1 MNRILF
7 GDNQFFGVNHVSDE
21 KSRAQAIKFKEDKT
35 ILKTLDI
42 AMDEGIST
50 FMCTTHDRIG
60 NVCNLIRQTPEK
72 YAGFSIYPC
81 MPYAHKYA
89 NAVTELG
96 IVGTLKE
103 YVPGNFFGSLF
114 KGGIAFVSKDYMSMM
129 ELLIDAE
136 MKMFKGINTP
146 VIFIQNVLTDLL
158 MGLGMKDVLK
168 AYHDYIIKKY
178 NAEPGYITMNMPK
191 LLDMLE
197 SVGIKNPIICSSIN
211 IDGFRMSGGKAL
223 YEQTLK
229 TRQVRAIAMQVLSGG
244 ATPVKDA
251 IQYVCSLPNIESILF
266 GASSRGNIHETA
278 SLIQQYDKQNQ
289 LN

>member
-1 MNRILF
+1 MDRILF

-42 AMDEGIST
+42 AIDEGIGT

-72 YAGFSIYPC
+72 YANFSIYPC

-114 KGGIAFVSKDYMSMM
+114 KC
-129 ELLIDAE
+129 
-136 MKMFKGINTP
+136 IN
-146 VIFIQNVLTDLL
+146 
-158 MGLGMKDVLK
+158 
-168 AYHDYIIKKY
+168 
-178 NAEPGYITMNMPK
+178 
-191 LLDMLE
+191 
-197 SVGIKNPIICSSIN
+197 
-211 IDGFRMSGGKAL
+211 
-223 YEQTLK
+223 
-229 TRQVRAIAMQVLSGG
+229 
-244 ATPVKDA
+244 
-251 IQYVCSLPNIESILF
+251 
-266 GASSRGNIHETA
+266 
-278 SLIQQYDKQNQ
+278 
-289 LN
+289 